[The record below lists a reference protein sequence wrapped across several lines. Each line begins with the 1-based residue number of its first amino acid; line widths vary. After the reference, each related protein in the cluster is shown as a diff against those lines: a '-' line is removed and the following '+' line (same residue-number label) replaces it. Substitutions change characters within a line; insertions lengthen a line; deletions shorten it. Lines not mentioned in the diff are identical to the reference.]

1 MGKVRSRADGAH
13 LGARGNEVP
22 TPSPIVVFAV
32 AAALAAASDAAC
44 RRIPNWLTAPLL
56 AGGLA
61 AQAVAGAAA
70 LGSGLGAAALVGGAL
85 LPVWR
90 GRMIGGGDL
99 KFAAAAA
106 AWVGLGRLPAFLLAS
121 AVAGGVAAAVAWG
134 ASARAA
140 RLAILGNL
148 RAATRGVPI
157 VVPAV
162 AEAGRVPVPA
172 GAAFAAGA
180 VWALLGG

>member
-1 MGKVRSRADGAH
+1 M
-13 LGARGNEVP
+13 P
-22 TPSPIVVFAV
+22 TPFDMAAFAV

-61 AQAVAGAAA
+61 AQAVEGAGA
-70 LGSGLGAAALVGGAL
+70 LGSGIAAAAVVGGAL

-90 GRMIGGGDL
+90 GGMVGGGDL
-99 KFAAAAA
+99 KFGVAAA
-106 AWVGLGRLPAFLLAS
+106 AWVGLERLPAFVLAS
-121 AVAGGVAAAVAWG
+121 AVAAGAASAVAWA
-134 ASARAA
+134 ASARPA

-148 RAATRGVPI
+148 MAAARGVRISAPI
-157 VVPAV
+157 
-162 AEAGRVPVPA
+162 AEDGRVPVPA